1 MPPSPMVALLVATDS
16 DPLLDTCEG
25 DSLLWFEN
33 VRKGQ
38 QDDHTVLT
46 EITADGGVIFKAGN
60 GGGVEYHDPVDF
72 DHVRL
77 A

>member
-16 DPLLDTCEG
+16 DHRLDTCEG

-33 VRKGQ
+33 VGKGL
-38 QDDHTVLT
+38 QDEYTVLT
-46 EITADGGVIFKAGN
+46 EMTADGGEIVKAGN
-60 GGGVEYHDPVDF
+60 GGGGEYRDPGNF
-72 DHVRL
+72 DDVRL